1 MKFGILIFY
10 GESVE
15 EFQALTR
22 ITGTFHEIRF
32 FNILWRICRGIS
44 SWIEI

>member
-15 EFQALTR
+15 EFQVELKSNKNNR
-22 ITGTFHEIRF
+22 HF
-32 FNILWRICRGIS
+32 
-44 SWIEI
+44 